1 MAGWSVSADGARAL
15 GSLSAPEFPDPD
27 MSSTRITLPPPLAAT
42 PRRRRRWPYVLV
54 SVGVVVA
61 AAVLYTAL
69 ATAPYYEL
77 LPGQA
82 QSVSGLITVGNTPA
96 HHTSGRLLLTDVEV
110 DSMKYLQFVPAWFD
124 PNATVV
130 SAGELTAN
138 LPASEFDAQG
148 TVDMSE
154 SQLTASAVAL
164 RQLGYSVPEHDVG
177 STVYVIQP
185 GSPAWNQHALQVGDV
200 VTAIDGVPTPNP
212 QALVAATHTHQP
224 GETITLQ
231 VGTIDHP
238 TPGHAV
244 TLKLG
249 SMRQGGKVEPLIG
262 IGDRA
267 AQVASMGT
275 QPAYD
280 YPFAV
285 HINSDN
291 IGGPSA
297 GLAFTLGIVNSLTGG
312 QLTGGHIVAAT
323 GTIHPD
329 GTIGDVG
336 GVAQKTVAVERAGA
350 TLFLVPVQELSVA
363 QSKATGKLKVM
374 GVTSLSQALQDL
386 VRIGGHLGAAAN
398 GPPSG
403 PGGHS
408 VPFDWQDSPW
418 T

>member
-1 MAGWSVSADGARAL
+1 MV
-15 GSLSAPEFPDPD
+15 
-27 MSSTRITLPPPLAAT
+27 AT
-42 PRRRRRWPYVLV
+42 PRRRRRWPYVLLG
-54 SVGVVVA
+54 VGVVVG
-61 AAVLYTAL
+61 AAVLYCAL

-82 QSVSGLITVGNTPA
+82 QSVAGLITVPSSQA
-96 HHTSGRLLLTDVEV
+96 HRVSGRLLLTDVEV
-110 DSMKYLQFVPAWFD
+110 DTMKYLQFVPAWFD

-177 STVYVIQP
+177 TTVYVIQP
-185 GSPAWNQHALQVGDV
+185 GSPAWDQHALQVGDV

-224 GETITLQ
+224 GDTITLQ

-244 TLKLG
+244 SLKLG
-249 SMRQGGKVEPLIG
+249 SMRTADGKVEPLIG
-262 IGDRA
+262 IGDKA
-267 AQVASMGT
+267 AQIASMGT

-336 GVAQKTVAVERAGA
+336 GVAQKTVAVQRAGA
-350 TLFLVPVQELSVA
+350 TLFLVPDQEVSVA

-374 GVTSLSQALQDL
+374 GVSSLSQALQDL
-386 VRIGGHLGAAAN
+386 TRIGGHLGAAAN
-398 GPPSG
+398 GPPAG
-403 PGGHS
+403 AGGHS
-408 VPFDWQDSPW
+408 VPYDWQGSPW